1 MRYLIDT
8 HIFLY
13 LVNDFDLLDKDVV
26 AIVKDPDNVVCMSAE
41 SLRELVVGYNNRSF
55 ATKRWKTCEELIMS
69 VSEDYGIRVLPLD
82 QNVMQAYS
90 RLQRNEAQGHKDPS
104 DHVIIS
110 HAITLGIPLIS
121 NDTRFPYYRKQGLDL
136 IVNKK

>member
-13 LVNDFDLLDKDVV
+13 IVNDFDLLDRDVE
-26 AIVKDPDNVVCMSAE
+26 AIVKDPDNIICMSAE
-41 SLRELVVGYNNRSF
+41 SLKELVVGYKNRSF
-55 ATKRWKTCEELIMS
+55 ATKKWKTCEELTNS
-69 VSEDYGIRVLPLD
+69 VTEDYGISVLPVD
-82 QNVMQAYS
+82 QQIIRTYS
-90 RLQRNEAQGHKDPS
+90 RLQKNENQGHKDPS

-110 HAITLGIPLIS
+110 HAITLGLPLIS
-121 NDTRFPYYRKQGLDL
+121 SDTRFPFYRKQGLEL